1 MVEFDL
7 AFAVQLTAF
16 LSPFV
21 VAAYTIIRNQ
31 VKNSL
36 KIEVRLTRLEVKV
49 DLLLAKAGVDT
60 RQVADILN
68 GKLKVTA

>member
-1 MVEFDL
+1 MEFDL

>member
-1 MVEFDL
+1 LVEFDL

>member
-1 MVEFDL
+1 MPEIDFG
-7 AFAVQLTAF
+7 FAVQLTAF
-16 LSPFV
+16 LTPFV

-60 RQVADILN
+60 RQIADILN
-68 GKLKVTA
+68 NKIKVAA

>member
-1 MVEFDL
+1 MVDFDL

-21 VAAYTIIRNQ
+21 IAAYTIIRNQ

>member
-1 MVEFDL
+1 VEFDL